1 MKAAVADYRYRT
13 LCMRIVPVS
22 GSPIYLTDHPRDLVM
37 SGHTYLSTAGYEFTG
52 YSSTAGFSVRHRPRR
67 HRRRLRR
74 HARRRRLRPVRRR
87 QMLRICHNMERSG

>member
-1 MKAAVADYRYRT
+1 
-13 LCMRIVPVS
+13 MRIVPVS

-52 YSSTAGFSVRHRPRR
+52 YSSTAGFSPSAIDLPR
-67 HRRRLRR
+67 HRRRVRR

-87 QMLRICHNMERSG
+87 QMLRFATQHGTPG